1 MSSSIST
8 FSRPSPAIAAIWI
21 LFRTSPRD
29 GLPGGVQNRC
39 PICARFRAIVGTVEG
54 IPGRFVNFCHIFSLS
69 VLLLL
74 RNEIPALN
82 DESHDKLNLERHY
95 WKDFK
100 IAYKVMRASLREV
113 HTVTARPHNGRRPRA
128 LLATIHDVAAT
139 DEGTCPRVVLP
150 PSNVGT
156 WTRS

>member
-1 MSSSIST
+1 
-8 FSRPSPAIAAIWI
+8 
-21 LFRTSPRD
+21 
-29 GLPGGVQNRC
+29 VQSRC
-39 PICARFRAIVGTVEG
+39 PIDARFRAMLEMKEG
-54 IPGRFVNFCHIFSLS
+54 IPCRFGIFCDIFSLS

-82 DESHDKLNLERHY
+82 DESHDKLNLDRHY

-100 IAYKVMRASLREV
+100 IAYKGVRASLREV

-150 PSNVGT
+150 PSNVGA